1 MKTMQKTVSAF
12 LTFAM
17 LLCMTLTTMPT
28 VFAEDLLSIAEGS
41 NVTVT
46 EGDPLVLTPM
56 KSGVSVNGKWTK
68 DGAAVPGDYISLTG
82 KLTIQSATLNDTGNY
97 TFTADDT
104 NLEPVTVNVTVT
116 SKQGSGTVEILG
128 YSVQDAAGNEIQK
141 VTPGT
146 KCRIVVAVRDGR
158 FTSAPTKYDSYG
170 NTVNVKITSTD
181 SFASPS
187 FGDIK
192 QTNIRM
198 TDKGYEYGI
207 LFNDITYLGGENTLA
222 FDISYNDNSVT
233 MTSSSVG
240 ISQCQTETQTGA
252 KPTLMV
258 QSVGYG
264 DQNVEAGK
272 TFTLTITSY
281 NTSKTSALTD
291 VTTSI
296 SLPTGLMLAEGSNKV
311 LTSQVAAG
319 GSYTTT
325 FQMQADA
332 SAETGPVNVTVDYTY
347 YLSGTSEPMSASQ
360 MITIPIVQ
368 PDRFTFTTMDVP
380 TEAYAGEEAY
390 VSVDFVN
397 KGKGILYNLSAE
409 ISGNMDNPGQTQ
421 YLGNLQSGTEGSA
434 EFSVLASQP
443 GTINGT
449 IKLTYE
455 DVNGNEK
462 TQTKDF
468 TMTITEMPVYDD
480 FPAVDPGVDMQPETG
495 FSMPWWGWLLIV
507 VGCVVVIVVVV
518 RIVKKR
524 KAKKLALELA
534 EDEEDE
540 DF

>member
-17 LLCMTLTTMPT
+17 LLCMTLATMPT
-28 VFAEDLLSIAEGS
+28 VFAEGS
-41 NVTVT
+41 SSSVPSSSSTSN
-46 EGDPLVLTPM
+46 P
-56 KSGVSVNGKWTK
+56 SSSSVNQTT
-68 DGAAVPGDYISLTG
+68 GA
-82 KLTIQSATLNDTGNY
+82 
-97 TFTADDT
+97 F
-104 NLEPVTVNVTVT
+104 
-116 SKQGSGTVEILG
+116 EILG

-222 FDISYNDNSVT
+222 FDISYNDNSVA

-468 TMTITEMPVYDD
+468 TMTITEIPVYDD
-480 FPAVDPGVDMQPETG
+480 YPVVDPGVDMQPETG

-507 VGCVVVIVVVV
+507 VGCGVVIVVVV

>member
-1 MKTMQKTVSAF
+1 
-12 LTFAM
+12 
-17 LLCMTLTTMPT
+17 
-28 VFAEDLLSIAEGS
+28 
-41 NVTVT
+41 
-46 EGDPLVLTPM
+46 
-56 KSGVSVNGKWTK
+56 
-68 DGAAVPGDYISLTG
+68 
-82 KLTIQSATLNDTGNY
+82 
-97 TFTADDT
+97 
-104 NLEPVTVNVTVT
+104 
-116 SKQGSGTVEILG
+116 
-128 YSVQDAAGNEIQK
+128 
-141 VTPGT
+141 
-146 KCRIVVAVRDGR
+146 
-158 FTSAPTKYDSYG
+158 
-170 NTVNVKITSTD
+170 
-181 SFASPS
+181 
-187 FGDIK
+187 
-192 QTNIRM
+192 
-198 TDKGYEYGI
+198 
-207 LFNDITYLGGENTLA
+207 
-222 FDISYNDNSVT
+222 
-233 MTSSSVG
+233 
-240 ISQCQTETQTGA
+240 
-252 KPTLMV
+252 
-258 QSVGYG
+258 
-264 DQNVEAGK
+264 
-272 TFTLTITSY
+272 
-281 NTSKTSALTD
+281 
-291 VTTSI
+291 
-296 SLPTGLMLAEGSNKV
+296 
-311 LTSQVAAG
+311 
-319 GSYTTT
+319 
-325 FQMQADA
+325 MQADA

-480 FPAVDPGVDMQPETG
+480 YPVVDPGVDMQPETD

>member
-17 LLCMTLTTMPT
+17 LLCMMLTVMPT
-28 VFAEDLLSIAEGS
+28 VFANESSS
-41 NVTVT
+41 NSV
-46 EGDPLVLTPM
+46 P
-56 KSGVSVNGKWTK
+56 SGAST
-68 DGAAVPGDYISLTG
+68 S
-82 KLTIQSATLNDTGNY
+82 S
-97 TFTADDT
+97 
-104 NLEPVTVNVTVT
+104 VT
-116 SKQGSGTVEILG
+116 SSSANQTTGAFEILG

-222 FDISYNDNSVT
+222 FDISYNDNSVA

-347 YLSGTSEPMSASQ
+347 YLSGTSEMCIRDSP
-360 MITIPIVQ
+360 
-368 PDRFTFTTMDVP
+368 
-380 TEAYAGEEAY
+380 
-390 VSVDFVN
+390 
-397 KGKGILYNLSAE
+397 LSC
-409 ISGNMDNPGQTQ
+409 Q
-421 YLGNLQSGTEGSA
+421 Y
-434 EFSVLASQP
+434 
-443 GTINGT
+443 
-449 IKLTYE
+449 
-455 DVNGNEK
+455 
-462 TQTKDF
+462 
-468 TMTITEMPVYDD
+468 
-480 FPAVDPGVDMQPETG
+480 
-495 FSMPWWGWLLIV
+495 
-507 VGCVVVIVVVV
+507 
-518 RIVKKR
+518 
-524 KAKKLALELA
+524 
-534 EDEEDE
+534 
-540 DF
+540 